1 MSPPD
6 RAVVRR
12 KLAVIVRNLR
22 ELEDLARTPL
32 AAYLADLRTR
42 KLTERF
48 LQEAI
53 EAAID
58 INRHLVRV
66 SGGRPVDDN
75 HASFLRMADV
85 GVLPRD
91 LATGLVRAAGLRNH
105 LVHEYDT
112 LDDTLVLESA
122 GMAVERLPLYVA
134 AVEDYLSRG
143 ETHP

>member
-1 MSPPD
+1 MTPPD

-12 KLAVIVRNLR
+12 KLALIVRNLR

-32 AAYLADLRTR
+32 DAYLADLRTR

-58 INRHLVRV
+58 VNRHLARV
-66 SGGRPVDDN
+66 AGGRPVDDN
-75 HASFLRMADV
+75 HASFVRMAEL

-91 LATGLVRAAGLRNH
+91 LAVGLVRAAGLRNH

-112 LDDTLVLESA
+112 LDDAVVLESA
-122 GMAVERLPLYVA
+122 AMAVERLPRYVA
-134 AVEDYLSRG
+134 AVEAYLSRG

>member
-1 MSPPD
+1 MTRPD

-12 KLAVIVRNLR
+12 KLVVIVRNLR

-32 AAYLADLRTR
+32 DAYLADLRTR

-58 INRHLVRV
+58 INRHLARV
-66 SGGRPVDDN
+66 TGGRPVDDN
-75 HASFLRMADV
+75 HASFLRLAEL

-91 LATGLVRAAGLRNH
+91 LAAGLVRAAGLRNH
-105 LVHEYDT
+105 IVHGYDT
-112 LDDTLVLESA
+112 LDDAIVLKSA
-122 GMAVERLPLYVA
+122 ASAVETLPRYVA
-134 AVEDYLSRG
+134 AVEQYLSRG
-143 ETHP
+143 EPAL